1 MFELV
6 LEEID
11 TDDSC
16 EISKEELYDYYLKQ
30 ESDWVEEDCLIYQ
43 AQ

>member
-11 TDDSC
+11 TNDSC